1 MVELML
7 LRVKNTNQITNI
19 AMKRIVILELF
30 HFRET

>member
-19 AMKRIVILELF
+19 AMKRSEILELF